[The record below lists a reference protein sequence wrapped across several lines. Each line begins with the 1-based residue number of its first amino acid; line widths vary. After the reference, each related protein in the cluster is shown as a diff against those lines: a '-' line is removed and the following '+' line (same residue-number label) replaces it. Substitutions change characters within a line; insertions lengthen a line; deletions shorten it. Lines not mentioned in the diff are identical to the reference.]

1 MNPTYKDGQL
11 SLDLVDVICGMTEE
25 EQLNL
30 VESLSCQESVIKFVM
45 QQVIT
50 GWTDS
55 GYHGIKGISDIEPHS
70 ALEKA
75 IRQIANQS
83 SEVAKKEIESLC
95 LRIKIMEEQ
104 ERTRSKEITELN
116 QKLNSRIS

>member
-11 SLDLVDVICGMTEE
+11 SLDLVEVICGMTEE

-55 GYHGIKGISDIEPHS
+55 GYHGIKGISDIE
-70 ALEKA
+70 
-75 IRQIANQS
+75 
-83 SEVAKKEIESLC
+83 
-95 LRIKIMEEQ
+95 
-104 ERTRSKEITELN
+104 LN